1 MTENLAVSSP
11 GKPPLSMPVIRQIL
25 FARLDLRKGPVAGLP
40 LLAELPKQIPSRIRQ
55 QKTPRSDLLPRATPT
70 SFTTVRPRRPTTL
83 VVGGI
88 GQFRFVD
95 SYLYS

>member
-40 LLAELPKQIPSRIRQ
+40 LLAELPKQIPTRIRQ

-70 SFTTVRPRRPTTL
+70 SFTLGSHQLKFNRYPPKIIL
-83 VVGGI
+83 
-88 GQFRFVD
+88 
-95 SYLYS
+95 

>member
-40 LLAELPKQIPSRIRQ
+40 LLAELPKQIPNRIRQ

-70 SFTTVRPRRPTTL
+70 SFILGSHQLKFNRYPPKIIL
-83 VVGGI
+83 
-88 GQFRFVD
+88 
-95 SYLYS
+95 

>member
-40 LLAELPKQIPSRIRQ
+40 LLAELQCWGAGVERAPVFRPEMNR
-55 QKTPRSDLLPRATPT
+55 TPPYAMNLNIL
-70 SFTTVRPRRPTTL
+70 
-83 VVGGI
+83 
-88 GQFRFVD
+88 
-95 SYLYS
+95 